1 VWARKALTG
10 MQHRGTT
17 MKPFLTTYADAI
29 ALAGTLA
36 LAVLTCSFTQTPLDA
51 EGASRTSQY
60 CAPPE
65 ENWIAQKI
73 YCRAGPG

>member
-1 VWARKALTG
+1 
-10 MQHRGTT
+10 
-17 MKPFLTTYADAI
+17 MKTFLTTYAEAI

-36 LAVLTCSFTQTPLDA
+36 LAALTYSLVPMPRDA

-65 ENWIAQKI
+65 ESFITQKI